1 MPNRKLPT
9 NKKVVDLYNQGLSST
24 EIAKLYNLSNN
35 SPVNKIIKTYGITRP
50 RQKLTNNTKQKMSLA
65 RKKIVESENWVSP
78 RKGETMSRTDIY
90 KNMAAH
96 LRYDVDEIWLSQF
109 ADIDKLKTLNRAIT
123 RKERYAFSTEK
134 YKEYIKKFYYCNKF
148 NAVYEKWVKSGKT
161 DRYLKPTV
169 DHIYPKSKG
178 GNDGLDNL
186 QFLSWFE
193 NRSKNDMDQDAWDK
207 LKSNIGEYLSNV

>member
-96 LRYDVDEIWLSQF
+96 LRYDVE
-109 ADIDKLKTLNRAIT
+109 
-123 RKERYAFSTEK
+123 
-134 YKEYIKKFYYCNKF
+134 
-148 NAVYEKWVKSGKT
+148 
-161 DRYLKPTV
+161 
-169 DHIYPKSKG
+169 
-178 GNDGLDNL
+178 
-186 QFLSWFE
+186 
-193 NRSKNDMDQDAWDK
+193 
-207 LKSNIGEYLSNV
+207 